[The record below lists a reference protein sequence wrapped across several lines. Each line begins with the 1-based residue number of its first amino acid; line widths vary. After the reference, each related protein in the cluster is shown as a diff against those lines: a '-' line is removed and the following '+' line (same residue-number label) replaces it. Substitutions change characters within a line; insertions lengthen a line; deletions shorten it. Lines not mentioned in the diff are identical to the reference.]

1 MEAAGQE
8 KEMEFP
14 SSLSY
19 TSGRRL
25 ECFLVILAAA
35 TVSSV
40 FSSKSVPV
48 CVS

>member
-25 ECFLVILAAA
+25 ECFPVILAA
-35 TVSSV
+35 V
-40 FSSKSVPV
+40 V
-48 CVS
+48 CSENRQRGLLRPRQ